1 MPKCDLCHKY
11 FKTKTQM
18 KQYRTKEHSK
28 KNFWH

>member
-11 FKTKTQM
+11 FKTKTLM